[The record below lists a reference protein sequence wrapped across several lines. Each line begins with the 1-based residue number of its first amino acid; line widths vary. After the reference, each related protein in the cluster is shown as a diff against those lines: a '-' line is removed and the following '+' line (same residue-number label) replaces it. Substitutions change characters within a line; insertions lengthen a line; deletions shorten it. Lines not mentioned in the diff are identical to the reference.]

1 MERAALSPAG
11 SFMQWRATI
20 RRLERNGLGL
30 LLFPLLVLRRTVRL
44 LGRTLEGLLWQ
55 ELIANQPLDSPLGN
69 LLAFLLFS
77 AFCLWATL
85 EGAIPYVIG
94 LLLFL
99 LPLELLANQL
109 GHSWRPECRI
119 LLERWGD
126 RLSWRCDS
134 ASSHEQLE
142 LQHHA
147 LSAVLIRAA
156 PLALPLGEAR
166 PQGWD
171 VLLAVQDPAREL
183 LLDRRPTLALAWQ
196 RAFALARKLALPL
209 KLADTGGA
217 AHTEAEAGPPAS
229 VWAVVEAEGATR
241 IFRDRSTVSAAQW
254 WRAFVHQGGDLLFL
268 AVLNT
273 VMVKYGGFLVWMLGP
288 RLGLTAPTTLVL
300 DLSLPGLLSL
310 ALPEWSVIQALLL
323 VAALGAAGVGSYR
336 HWSRQELRIDAE
348 HVCVWRTGHAA
359 VHLPTRAVV
368 AALPLHQPEPQVLL
382 LSERRPPVQLQGLA
396 DASEAAALACALQA
410 ALERWK
416 PVAKAIPD
424 AEPEAPAGNEQQRIV
439 SGATALPLQQ
449 RADWYVP
456 AAAAYDAVRPG
467 YPAAV
472 IEQVAALAGVADGSE
487 LLELG
492 CGPGTATVAF
502 ARLGCAITAL
512 EPNPAFVALARER
525 CAGFGRVR
533 IEPLACE
540 QWPVQEQAF
549 DAVLAASSFHWI
561 PAGLGSRTAARAL
574 KPAGALIL
582 LWNKELQPSL
592 ALHQRFAASYAPAL
606 HRRESDAEQQAILEA
621 WCSNSWTPPCS
632 CRRRRG
638 GCRCSS
644 PTAPSNTWPCSAPI
658 PPICAWSPARVRLS
672 SPSCAASS
680 TPRPAAAWSSA
691 ATPPFTW
698 PANAADPQITRHSH
712 RICSQ

>member
-1 MERAALSPAG
+1 MGRPHQVQRAPTLETVGFTMERAALPPAG

-20 RRLERNGLGL
+20 RHLERNGLGL
-30 LLFPLLVLRRTVRL
+30 LLFPLLVLRRYVHL

-55 ELIANQPLDSPLGN
+55 ELIANQPLDSQLGN

-85 EGAIPYVIG
+85 EGVVPYVIG

-109 GHSWRPECRI
+109 GHSWRPDCRI

-134 ASSHEQLE
+134 TGSHEQLE

-183 LLDRRPTLALAWQ
+183 LLDRQPTLALAWQ

-209 KLADTGGA
+209 RLAEAEAEAGGL
-217 AHTEAEAGPPAS
+217 EEAGPPAS
-229 VWAVVEAEGATR
+229 VWAVVEEEGATR
-241 IFRDRSTVSAAQW
+241 IFRDRSTVSASQW
-254 WRAFVHQGGDLLFL
+254 WRAFVHQGGYLLFL

-310 ALPEWSVIQALLL
+310 ALPEASVIQALLV
-323 VAALGAAGVGSYR
+323 VAALGAAGFGSYR

-348 HVCVWRTGHAA
+348 HVGVWRTGHAA

-368 AALPLHQPEPQVLL
+368 AALPLDQPEPQVLL
-382 LSERRPPVQLQGLA
+382 WSERRPPVQLQGLA
-396 DASEAAALACALQA
+396 DAREAAALAGALQA

-416 PVAKAIPD
+416 P
-424 AEPEAPAGNEQQRIV
+424 EAPDGNEQQRIV
-439 SGATALPLQQ
+439 SSTAALPLQQ

-467 YPAAV
+467 YPPAV
-472 IEQVAALAGVADGSE
+472 IEQVAALAGVGDGSA

-592 ALHQRFAASYAPAL
+592 ALHERFAASYARFAPHLHRHESEAEQEAILAKLAHQLVDPAL
-606 HRRESDAEQQAILEA
+606 FTDLRPGHVRIELRYTAEQYLALLSTYSPYLRLEPGLREA
-621 WCSNSWTPPCS
+621 LFGEL
-632 CRRRRG
+632 RRLIDTEAG
-638 GCRCSS
+638 GSLELS
-644 PTAPSNTWPCSAPI
+644 GFSAFHV
-658 PPICAWSPARVRLS
+658 ARKRM
-672 SPSCAASS
+672 
-680 TPRPAAAWSSA
+680 
-691 ATPPFTW
+691 
-698 PANAADPQITRHSH
+698 
-712 RICSQ
+712 

>member
-1 MERAALSPAG
+1 MERAALPPAG

-30 LLFPLLVLRRTVRL
+30 LLFPLLVLRRTVHL

-55 ELIANQPLDSPLGN
+55 ELIANQPLDSQLGN

-134 ASSHEQLE
+134 TGSHEQLE
-142 LQHHA
+142 LQHQA
-147 LSAVLIRAA
+147 LTALLIRAA

-183 LLDRRPTLALAWQ
+183 LLDRQPTLALAWQ

-209 KLADTGGA
+209 RL
-217 AHTEAEAGPPAS
+217 AEADSQEDEEAGSPAS
-229 VWAVVEAEGATR
+229 VWAVVEEDGATR
-241 IFRDRSTVSAAQW
+241 IFRDRSTVSASQW
-254 WRAFVHQGGDLLFL
+254 WRAFVHQGGYLLFL

-310 ALPEWSVIQALLL
+310 ALPEASVIQALLV
-323 VAALGAAGVGSYR
+323 VAALGAAGFGSYR

-348 HVCVWRTGHAA
+348 HVGVWRTGHAA

-368 AALPLHQPEPQVLL
+368 AALPLDQPEPQVLL
-382 LSERRPPVQLQGLA
+382 WSERRPPVQLQGLA
-396 DASEAAALACALQA
+396 GAREAAALAGALQA

-416 PVAKAIPD
+416 PAAEAIPA

-439 SGATALPLQQ
+439 SSTAALPLQQ

-472 IEQVAALAGVADGSE
+472 IEQVAALAGVGDGSA

-592 ALHQRFAASYAPAL
+592 ALQERFAASYARFAPHL
-606 HRRESDAEQQAILEA
+606 HRRESEAEQEAILAKLAHQLVDPALFTDLRPGHVRIELRYTTEHYLALLSTYSPYLRLEPGPREA
-621 WCSNSWTPPCS
+621 LFAEL
-632 CRRRRG
+632 RRLIDTEAG
-638 GCRCSS
+638 GSLEL
-644 PTAPSNTWPCSAPI
+644 TGFSAFHV
-658 PPICAWSPARVRLS
+658 ARKRS
-672 SPSCAASS
+672 
-680 TPRPAAAWSSA
+680 
-691 ATPPFTW
+691 
-698 PANAADPQITRHSH
+698 
-712 RICSQ
+712 

>member
-1 MERAALSPAG
+1 
-11 SFMQWRATI
+11 MQWRATI

-30 LLFPLLVLRRTVRL
+30 LLFPLLVLRRTVHL
-44 LGRTLEGLLWQ
+44 LGRTLESLLWQ
-55 ELIANQPLDSPLGN
+55 ELIANQPLESQLGN

-85 EGAIPYVIG
+85 EGVVPYVIG

-109 GHSWRPECRI
+109 GHSWRPECRVV
-119 LLERWGD
+119 LERWGD
-126 RLSWRCDS
+126 RLSWRCD
-134 ASSHEQLE
+134 AAGSHEQLE
-142 LQHHA
+142 LQHSA
-147 LSAVLIRAA
+147 LTAVLIRAA

-183 LLDRRPTLALAWQ
+183 LLDRQPTLALAWQ

-209 KLADTGGA
+209 RLA
-217 AHTEAEAGPPAS
+217 EADSQEDEEAGPPAS
-229 VWAVVEAEGATR
+229 MWAVVEEEGATR
-241 IFRDRSTVSAAQW
+241 IFRDRSTVNAAQW
-254 WRAFVHQGGDLLFL
+254 WRAFVRQGGYLLFL

-310 ALPEWSVIQALLL
+310 VLPEWSVIQALLV
-323 VAALGAAGVGSYR
+323 VAALGAAGFGSYR
-336 HWSRQELRIDAE
+336 HWSRQELRIDSE
-348 HVCVWRTGHAA
+348 QVGVWRTGHAA
-359 VHLPTRAVV
+359 VHLPTRTVL
-368 AALPLHQPEPQVLL
+368 AALPLDQPEPQVVLW
-382 LSERRPPVQLQGLA
+382 SERRPPVQLQGLA
-396 DASEAAALACALQA
+396 DAREAAALAGALQA

-416 PVAKAIPD
+416 PA
-424 AEPEAPAGNEQQRIV
+424 AEASARLEPQAPANNEQQRIV
-439 SGATALPLQQ
+439 SSAAALPLQQ
-449 RADWYVP
+449 RADWYAP

-467 YPAAV
+467 YPAAM
-472 IEQVAALAGVADGSE
+472 IKQVAALAGVGDGSA

-502 ARLGCAITAL
+502 ARRGCAITAL

-525 CAGFGRVR
+525 CAGFKRVH

-574 KPAGALIL
+574 KPGGALIL

-592 ALHQRFAASYAPAL
+592 ALHQRFAASYARYAPAL

-621 WCSNSWTPPCS
+621 LVQQLVDPALFLPPQAGRVPVQLTYS
-632 CRRRRG
+632 AEQYLALLSTYSPYLRLEPGAREALFAELRRIIDTEAGGSLELSGHSAFHVARKRG
-638 GCRCSS
+638 
-644 PTAPSNTWPCSAPI
+644 
-658 PPICAWSPARVRLS
+658 
-672 SPSCAASS
+672 
-680 TPRPAAAWSSA
+680 
-691 ATPPFTW
+691 
-698 PANAADPQITRHSH
+698 
-712 RICSQ
+712 

>member
-1 MERAALSPAG
+1 MERAALPPAG

-30 LLFPLLVLRRTVRL
+30 LLFPLLVLRRTVHL

-55 ELIANQPLDSPLGN
+55 ELIANQPLDSQLGN

-134 ASSHEQLE
+134 AGSHEQLE

-183 LLDRRPTLALAWQ
+183 LLDRQPTLALAWQ

-209 KLADTGGA
+209 RLAEADGA
-217 AHTEAEAGPPAS
+217 AGLEEAGPPAS
-229 VWAVVEAEGATR
+229 VWAVVEEDGATR
-241 IFRDRSTVSAAQW
+241 IFRDRSTVSASQW
-254 WRAFVHQGGDLLFL
+254 WRAFVHQGGYLLFL

-310 ALPEWSVIQALLL
+310 ALPEASVIQALLV
-323 VAALGAAGVGSYR
+323 VAALGAAGFGSYR

-348 HVCVWRTGHAA
+348 HVGVWRTGHAA

-368 AALPLHQPEPQVLL
+368 AALPLDQPEPQVLVW
-382 LSERRPPVQLQGLA
+382 SERRPPIQLQGLS
-396 DASEAAALACALQA
+396 DAREAAALAGALQA

-416 PVAKAIPD
+416 PVVAIPG
-424 AEPEAPAGNEQQRIV
+424 AEPEALAGEVPMPEAPAGNEQQRIV
-439 SGATALPLQQ
+439 SSTAALPLQQ

-472 IEQVAALAGVADGSE
+472 IEQVAALAGVGDGSE

-592 ALHQRFAASYAPAL
+592 ALHERFAASYARFAPHL
-606 HRRESDAEQQAILEA
+606 HRRESEAEQEAILEGLVRQLLDPDLFT
-621 WCSNSWTPPCS
+621 TPQAGRVPVQLRYTAEQYLALLS
-632 CRRRRG
+632 TYSPYLRLEPGPREALFAELRRIIDTEAGGSLALSGFSAFHVARKRR
-638 GCRCSS
+638 
-644 PTAPSNTWPCSAPI
+644 
-658 PPICAWSPARVRLS
+658 
-672 SPSCAASS
+672 
-680 TPRPAAAWSSA
+680 
-691 ATPPFTW
+691 
-698 PANAADPQITRHSH
+698 
-712 RICSQ
+712 

>member
-1 MERAALSPAG
+1 MERAAPPPAG

-30 LLFPLLVLRRTVRL
+30 LLFPLLVLRRYVQL

-55 ELIANQPLDSPLGN
+55 ELIANQPLDSQLGN

-85 EGAIPYVIG
+85 EGVVPYVIG

-134 ASSHEQLE
+134 AGSHEQLE

-147 LSAVLIRAA
+147 LSAVQIRAA
-156 PLALPLGEAR
+156 PLALPLSEAR

-183 LLDRRPTLALAWQ
+183 LLDRQPTLALAWQ

-209 KLADTGGA
+209 RLAEEEEDSL
-217 AHTEAEAGPPAS
+217 EEAGPPAS
-229 VWAVVEAEGATR
+229 VWAVVEQEGATR
-241 IFRDRSTVSAAQW
+241 IFRDRSTVSASQW
-254 WRAFVHQGGDLLFL
+254 WRAFVHQGGYLLFL

-310 ALPEWSVIQALLL
+310 ALPEGSVIQALLL
-323 VAALGAAGVGSYR
+323 VAALGAAGFGSYR

-348 HVCVWRTGHAA
+348 HVGVWRTGHAA
-359 VHLPTRAVV
+359 VHLPTRVVV
-368 AALPLHQPEPQVLL
+368 AALPLHQLEPQVLL
-382 LSERRPPVQLQGLA
+382 WSDRRPPVQLQGLA
-396 DASEAAALACALQA
+396 GAREAAALAGALQA

-416 PVAKAIPD
+416 PVAEAIPA

-439 SGATALPLQQ
+439 SSAAALPLQQ

-467 YPAAV
+467 YPPAV
-472 IEQVAALAGVADGSE
+472 IEQVAALAGVGDGSE

-502 ARLGCAITAL
+502 AQLGCAITAL

-592 ALHQRFAASYAPAL
+592 ALHERFAASYARFAPHL
-606 HRRESDAEQQAILEA
+606 HRRESDAEQQAVLEA
-621 WCSNSWTPPCS
+621 LVRQLVDPALFTTPQ
-632 CRRRRG
+632 G
-638 GCRCSS
+638 G
-644 PTAPSNTWPCSAPI
+644 
-658 PPICAWSPARVRLS
+658 RVRVQLRYTAEHYLALLS
-672 SPSCAASS
+672 TYSPYLRLEPG
-680 TPRPAAAWSSA
+680 PREALFAELRRLIDTEAGGSVELTGHSA
-691 ATPPFTW
+691 FHVA
-698 PANAADPQITRHSH
+698 RK
-712 RICSQ
+712 RG

>member
-1 MERAALSPAG
+1 MRAALPPAG

-30 LLFPLLVLRRTVRL
+30 LLFPLLVLRRYVQL
-44 LGRTLEGLLWQ
+44 VSRTLEALLWQ
-55 ELIANQPLDSPLGN
+55 ELIANQPLDSQLGN

-126 RLSWRCDS
+126 RLSWRCES
-134 ASSHEQLE
+134 AGSHEQLE

-183 LLDRRPTLALAWQ
+183 LLDRQPTLALAWQ

-209 KLADTGGA
+209 RLA
-217 AHTEAEAGPPAS
+217 EANSQEDEEAGPPAS
-229 VWAVVEAEGATR
+229 VWAVVEEDGATR
-241 IFRDRSTVSAAQW
+241 IFRDRSTVSASQW
-254 WRAFVHQGGDLLFL
+254 WRGFVHQGGYLLFL

-310 ALPEWSVIQALLL
+310 ALPVASVIQALLV
-323 VAALGAAGVGSYR
+323 VAALGAAGFGSYR

-348 HVCVWRTGHAA
+348 HVGVWRTGHAA

-368 AALPLHQPEPQVLL
+368 AALPLDQPEPQVLL
-382 LSERRPPVQLQGLA
+382 WSERRPPVQLQGLA
-396 DASEAAALACALQA
+396 GAREAAALAGTLQA

-416 PVAKAIPD
+416 PAAEAIPA
-424 AEPEAPAGNEQQRIV
+424 AEPEAPASEEPVPEAPAGNEQQRIV
-439 SGATALPLQQ
+439 SSAAALPLQQ

-456 AAAAYDAVRPG
+456 TAAAYDAVRPG
-467 YPAAV
+467 YPPAV
-472 IEQVAALAGVADGSE
+472 IEQVAALAGVGEGSA

-502 ARLGCAITAL
+502 ARRGCAITAL

-592 ALHQRFAASYAPAL
+592 ALHERFAASYARFAPHL
-606 HRRESDAEQQAILEA
+606 HRRESDAEQQAVLEA
-621 WCSNSWTPPCS
+621 LVRQLVDPALFTTPQ
-632 CRRRRG
+632 G
-638 GCRCSS
+638 V
-644 PTAPSNTWPCSAPI
+644 
-658 PPICAWSPARVRLS
+658 RVRVQLRYTAEHYLALLS
-672 SPSCAASS
+672 TYSPYLRLEPG
-680 TPRPAAAWSSA
+680 PREALFAELRRLIDTEAGGSVELTGHSA
-691 ATPPFTW
+691 FHVA
-698 PANAADPQITRHSH
+698 RK
-712 RICSQ
+712 RG

>member
-1 MERAALSPAG
+1 
-11 SFMQWRATI
+11 MQWRATI

-30 LLFPLLVLRRTVRL
+30 LLFPLLVLRRYVHL

-55 ELIANQPLDSPLGN
+55 ELIANQPLESQLGN

-85 EGAIPYVIG
+85 EGVVPYVIG

-134 ASSHEQLE
+134 AGSHEQLE

-183 LLDRRPTLALAWQ
+183 LLERQPTLALAWQ

-209 KLADTGGA
+209 RLAEAEAEAGGL
-217 AHTEAEAGPPAS
+217 EEAGPPAS
-229 VWAVVEAEGATR
+229 VWAVVEEEGATR
-241 IFRDRSTVSAAQW
+241 IFRDRSTVSASQW
-254 WRAFVHQGGDLLFL
+254 WRAFVHQGGYLLFL

-310 ALPEWSVIQALLL
+310 ALPEASVIQALLV
-323 VAALGAAGVGSYR
+323 VAALGAAGFGSYR

-348 HVCVWRTGHAA
+348 HVGVWRTGHAP

-368 AALPLHQPEPQVLL
+368 AALTLDQPEPQVLL
-382 LSERRPPVQLQGLA
+382 WSERRPPVQLQGLA
-396 DASEAAALACALQA
+396 DAREAAALAGALQA

-416 PVAKAIPD
+416 PVAEAIPG
-424 AEPEAPAGNEQQRIV
+424 AEPEAPDGNEQQRIV
-439 SGATALPLQQ
+439 SSTAALPLQQ

-456 AAAAYDAVRPG
+456 AAGAYDAVRPG
-467 YPAAV
+467 YPPAV
-472 IEQVAALAGVADGSE
+472 IEQVAALAGVGEGSA

-540 QWPVQEQAF
+540 Q
-549 DAVLAASSFHWI
+549 
-561 PAGLGSRTAARAL
+561 
-574 KPAGALIL
+574 
-582 LWNKELQPSL
+582 
-592 ALHQRFAASYAPAL
+592 
-606 HRRESDAEQQAILEA
+606 
-621 WCSNSWTPPCS
+621 
-632 CRRRRG
+632 
-638 GCRCSS
+638 
-644 PTAPSNTWPCSAPI
+644 
-658 PPICAWSPARVRLS
+658 
-672 SPSCAASS
+672 
-680 TPRPAAAWSSA
+680 
-691 ATPPFTW
+691 
-698 PANAADPQITRHSH
+698 
-712 RICSQ
+712 

>member
-1 MERAALSPAG
+1 MERAALPPAG

-30 LLFPLLVLRRTVRL
+30 LLFPLLVLRRYVHL

-55 ELIANQPLDSPLGN
+55 ELIANQPLDSQLGN

-85 EGAIPYVIG
+85 EGVVPYVIG

-109 GHSWRPECRI
+109 GHSWRPDCRI

-134 ASSHEQLE
+134 AGSHEQLE

-147 LSAVLIRAA
+147 LTAVLIRAA

-183 LLDRRPTLALAWQ
+183 LLDRQPTLALAWQ

-209 KLADTGGA
+209 RLAEEEEDSL
-217 AHTEAEAGPPAS
+217 EEAGPPAS
-229 VWAVVEAEGATR
+229 VWAVVEEDGATR
-241 IFRDRSTVSAAQW
+241 IFRDRSTVSASQW
-254 WRAFVHQGGDLLFL
+254 WRAFVHQGGYLLFL

-310 ALPEWSVIQALLL
+310 ALPEGSVIQALLV
-323 VAALGAAGVGSYR
+323 VAALGAAGFGSYR

-348 HVCVWRTGHAA
+348 HVGVWRTGHAA
-359 VHLPTRAVV
+359 VHLPTRVVV

-382 LSERRPPVQLQGLA
+382 WSDRRPPLQLQGLGGA
-396 DASEAAALACALQA
+396 REAAALAGALQA

-416 PVAKAIPD
+416 PVAEAIPG
-424 AEPEAPAGNEQQRIV
+424 AEPEAPDGNEQQRIV
-439 SGATALPLQQ
+439 SSTAALPLQQ

-472 IEQVAALAGVADGSE
+472 IEQVAALAGVGDGSA

-525 CAGFGRVR
+525 CACFGRVR

-540 QWPVQEQAF
+540 QWPVQEQSF

-592 ALHQRFAASYAPAL
+592 ALHERFASSYARFAPHL
-606 HRRESDAEQQAILEA
+606 HRRESDAEQQAVLEA
-621 WCSNSWTPPCS
+621 LVRQLVDPALFTTPQ
-632 CRRRRG
+632 G
-638 GCRCSS
+638 G
-644 PTAPSNTWPCSAPI
+644 
-658 PPICAWSPARVRLS
+658 RVRVQLRYTAEHYLALLS
-672 SPSCAASS
+672 TYSPYLRLEPG
-680 TPRPAAAWSSA
+680 PREALFAELRRLIDTEAGGSVELTGHSA
-691 ATPPFTW
+691 FHVA
-698 PANAADPQITRHSH
+698 RK
-712 RICSQ
+712 RG